1 MTAIQL
7 TVVGFF
13 AAIWVLLAVI
23 LITGPDVIGL
33 NAAGI
38 SPLVF
43 FVAISLLVTAVTIA
57 VMRRWRWTYWLILA
71 AFLAGALRVAA
82 SALELEGAI
91 PMDAPGWYVVV
102 QGVIGITQFAIGI
115 AMIATY
121 RRSGVWGRATGPRS
135 SSTRPRPRATS
146 SRQ

>member
-1 MTAIQL
+1 VTAIQL

-102 QGVIGITQFAIGI
+102 QGVIGITQFAIGV
-115 AMIATY
+115 AMIASY
-121 RRSGVWGRATGPRS
+121 RRSGIWGRATGPRS

>member
-1 MTAIQL
+1 VTAIQL
-7 TVVGFF
+7 AVVGFF
-13 AAIWVLLAVI
+13 AAVWCLLAVI
-23 LITGPDVIGL
+23 LIAGPDVFGL

-43 FVAISLLVTAVTIA
+43 FAAVSLLVAAVTIA
-57 VMRRWRWTYWLILA
+57 VMRRWRWTYWLILV
-71 AFLAGALRVAA
+71 AFLAGALRVTS

-91 PMDAPGWYVVV
+91 PMEAPGWYVVV
-102 QGVIGITQFAIGI
+102 QGIVGITQFAIGV

-121 RRSGVWGRATGPRS
+121 RRSGIWGRTTGPRS

-146 SRQ
+146 SHR

>member
-102 QGVIGITQFAIGI
+102 QGVIGITQFAIGV
-115 AMIATY
+115 AMIASY
-121 RRSGVWGRATGPRS
+121 RRSGIWGRATGPRS

>member
-1 MTAIQL
+1 MTAIQTAL
-7 TVVGFF
+7 VAFF
-13 AAIWVLLAVI
+13 AAVWSLLAII
-23 LITGPDVIGL
+23 LVAGPDVFGL
-33 NAAGI
+33 SAAGI
-38 SPLVF
+38 PPLLF
-43 FVAISLLVTAVTIA
+43 FAAVSLLLAALMIA
-57 VMRRWRWTYWLILA
+57 VARRWRWTYWLILV
-71 AFLAGALRVAA
+71 AFLAGVLRVAA

-121 RRSGVWGRATGPRS
+121 RQSGIWGRATGPRS

-146 SRQ
+146 SHR